1 MKDKKLRGVV
11 TKQIAAYR
19 LCKIYQKLED
29 EDIPYEA
36 SIKII
41 AKGVKQVTIHCDE
54 KDIAYFTNL
63 LSDEN

>member
-29 EDIPYEA
+29 EAIPYEA
-36 SIKII
+36 NIKII

-54 KDIAYFTNL
+54 KDVAYFTNL

>member
-1 MKDKKLRGVV
+1 MKDKKLRYVV
-11 TKQIAAYR
+11 TKEIAADR

-29 EDIPYEA
+29 VAIPYEA
-36 SIKII
+36 NIKII

-54 KDIAYFTNL
+54 KDVAYFTNL